1 MAAGAVGLLAVVV
14 VALRGNSAARVSD
27 DRSHLIQLG
36 WRVIRHHPL
45 VGAGLGGL
53 PKAAVAGTAH
63 PFRVKGAA
71 SHTTP
76 VTVAA
81 ELGPVGFVLY
91 LWVLGALTAVG
102 RAPARR
108 PGAVP
113 RVLLA
118 ALVAIFASSLFY
130 DSFFEDPTMWLL
142 AGFLAGASMAAAGA
156 PAPAASA

>member
-1 MAAGAVGLLAVVV
+1 VLA
-14 VALRGNSAARVSD
+14 VALRGNSASRVSG

-36 WRVIRHHPL
+36 WDVIKAHPFA
-45 VGAGLGGL
+45 GAGLSGL

-81 ELGPVGFVLY
+81 ELGPLGFALY
-91 LWVLGALTAVG
+91 VWVLGALTEAGVRIRG
-102 RAPARR
+102 A
-108 PGAVP
+108 GAVP

-142 AGFLAGASMAAAGA
+142 AGFLAGTSMAAGTATATAG
-156 PAPAASA
+156 P

>member
-1 MAAGAVGLLAVVV
+1 MKA
-14 VALRGNSAARVSD
+14 
-27 DRSHLIQLG
+27 
-36 WRVIRHHPL
+36 HPL
-45 VGAGLGGL
+45 DGAGLGGL

-81 ELGPVGFVLY
+81 ELGPLGLALY
-91 LWVLGALTAVG
+91 VWLLGAITAAAV
-102 RAPARR
+102 RIR
-108 PGAVP
+108 GAGPVP

-118 ALVAIFASSLFY
+118 GLVAIFASSLFY

-142 AGFLAGASMAAAGA
+142 AGFLAGTSMAAGTVTAAPGAGA
-156 PAPAASA
+156 